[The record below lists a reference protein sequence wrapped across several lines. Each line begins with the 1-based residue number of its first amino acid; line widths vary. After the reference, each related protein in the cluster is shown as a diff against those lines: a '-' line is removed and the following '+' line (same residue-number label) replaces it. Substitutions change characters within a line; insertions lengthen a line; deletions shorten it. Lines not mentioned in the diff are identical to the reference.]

1 MSSFSRKNQGLS
13 EITSWNWDFSWLLHL
28 YPLNIGR
35 QPKAVHPQTKRH
47 FLRSLSTYAQGIT
60 LRIHDGSNVR
70 IMVGA
75 GQILTSTV
83 EPQSQ
88 GAQTGHFGACCSMMG
103 EQKKGKH
110 GAESQF
116 CSKKRYIN
124 PAETP
129 MSMLHPNRLRRK
141 SSRNL
146 FSSSEKGSV
155 KPQSTTPQGLGDRP
169 IWAITLVL
177 RTKQEQI

>member
-1 MSSFSRKNQGLS
+1 MKLG
-13 EITSWNWDFSWLLHL
+13 LLHIH
-28 YPLNIGR
+28 PLNIGR

-88 GAQTGHFGACCSMMG
+88 GAQTGHFGACWSMMG
-103 EQKKGKH
+103 EQKKGNTVLK
-110 GAESQF
+110 ASFVQ
-116 CSKKRYIN
+116 KKGI
-124 PAETP
+124 
-129 MSMLHPNRLRRK
+129 
-141 SSRNL
+141 
-146 FSSSEKGSV
+146 
-155 KPQSTTPQGLGDRP
+155 
-169 IWAITLVL
+169 
-177 RTKQEQI
+177 